1 MQNEPNQSSKGKLS
15 IRQRIEARKAEDKK
29 KKNLTFSSFLI
40 DVKHNPMILIG
51 LGGSALF
58 TTLAG
63 LFLGVAPHRA
73 EGGIT
78 FFGGDTITD
87 AIIGI
92 SFGIVY
98 AIMFP
103 VLGEWG
109 VYYWHKKAS
118 LRDVGNKA
126 QAVIAY
132 TMLALTAIFMTVTAI
147 FASTI
152 LASLLG
158 AFKVYAEIPEAAQK
172 WTVTII
178 PVGLALHAFAN
189 IFYDHKSRAAEERRE
204 LERTLQTT
212 EIEAEGRVREA
223 QVRAKERA
231 AIAFAEEYER
241 VSEREAADVGKT
253 RGQEAWRM
261 DRVSLGADKNNNGIH
276 DLLESND
283 KETVPNQDRGNGH
296 HPL

>member
-1 MQNEPNQSSKGKLS
+1 
-15 IRQRIEARKAEDKK
+15 
-29 KKNLTFSSFLI
+29 
-40 DVKHNPMILIG
+40 
-51 LGGSALF
+51 
-58 TTLAG
+58 
-63 LFLGVAPHRA
+63 
-73 EGGIT
+73 
-78 FFGGDTITD
+78 
-87 AIIGI
+87 
-92 SFGIVY
+92 
-98 AIMFP
+98 MFP